1 MLVWVLQ
8 ILEDDAQLYFRV
20 RLQELIEMIRNGS
33 VEDVVDFAQ
42 IELAP
47 LCEEQPA
54 LVEELEACMALLA
67 FENPGECAWAE
78 RMDVSRRYVHI

>member
-54 LVEELEACMALLA
+54 LVEDACVLGRKHMCHRS
-67 FENPGECAWAE
+67 FHN
-78 RMDVSRRYVHI
+78 